1 MTDSRDCKTLKIKND
16 NNNNNK
22 LCVYKMI
29 RHKMPEA
36 KVGT

>member
-16 NNNNNK
+16 NNNK

-29 RHKMPEA
+29 RHKIPEA